1 VRIQANKHLVDN
13 TKLLTESGR
22 IESDSIHKT
31 RFGESCKRRVG
42 EKEEEETKGESVI
55 KSRR

>member
-1 VRIQANKHLVDN
+1 MTLFPKGVYLIDQLRPTYKQLQTGVR
-13 TKLLTESGR
+13 
-22 IESDSIHKT
+22 
-31 RFGESCKRRVG
+31 

>member
-1 VRIQANKHLVDN
+1 MKAAKLAEEKHQEQL
-13 TKLLTESGR
+13 
-22 IESDSIHKT
+22 
-31 RFGESCKRRVG
+31 